1 MGTRVDG
8 VADGGGASPT
18 LAEGDLII
26 RGASA
31 DERLAIGGAG
41 KVLTSNGT
49 TATWEV
55 GSPITAQGDLI
66 IGDALGAPIRLA
78 KGADGKVLKAGATTV
93 SWDDPPAPS
102 VDLAALMRAQRRLAA
117 DAYTLLLYEC
127 DGASGDLVNTGT
139 LGSAGNLTP
148 GGTCA
153 RNVLSP
159 ASPIGRGILCN
170 VASTTGAVGATGITV
185 TGTALTVSVTV
196 YVASWWNGDVP
207 LIARNAGPTWASPYL
222 GFRTSFNTGGAIQT
236 ELHLASG
243 HVSTYQFGHAAGFY
257 QIVTTYDGS
266 TLRLYI
272 NGSLASSASNA
283 STLNMGVNGAGG
295 MWGLGMQGNGVGF
308 NGLILR
314 AQVLNTTWSA
324 DRVAEEWL
332 RTVGQNPTSSTRASC
347 SYWWPLSRPRCLM
360 TDRPTA

>member
-1 MGTRVDG
+1 MSALDPSAPGLPL
-8 VADGGGASPT
+8 AGGGGGGGGSVTIADIT
-18 LAEGDLII
+18 DAGAAGAAVLAAATD
-26 RGASA
+26 A
-31 DERLAIGGAG
+31 DARAAIG
-41 KVLTSNGT
+41 VVDL
-49 TATWEV
+49 
-55 GSPITAQGDLI
+55 PITTQGDLI

-170 VASTTGAVGATGITV
+170 VASTTGAVGATDITV

-196 YVASWWNGDVP
+196 YVASWWSGDVP

-222 GFRTSFNTGGAIQT
+222 GFRISFNAGGAIAT
-236 ELHLASG
+236 EVHLASG

-295 MWGLGMQGNGVGF
+295 MWGLGMQGNGTGF

-332 RTVGQNPTSSTRASC
+332 RTVGHWC
-347 SYWWPLSRPRCLM
+347 G
-360 TDRPTA
+360 